1 MCHRM
6 GTRKC
11 VKVFLAHFS
20 SVVRLKAPVFSSY
33 IIYHISLVFVKDSI
47 LGNWP
52 KYERRRREKNWAR
65 SASAEGAR
73 VRRRRKASAASL
85 SPNQLTISGAKLLQR
100 PHKLDKLQFL
110 GLWHRLIFPMTFF
123 LE

>member
-33 IIYHISLVFVKDSI
+33 IIYHISYDFFPRIKI
-47 LGNWP
+47 
-52 KYERRRREKNWAR
+52 EF
-65 SASAEGAR
+65 
-73 VRRRRKASAASL
+73 
-85 SPNQLTISGAKLLQR
+85 LTFKTYMYFIIMK
-100 PHKLDKLQFL
+100 
-110 GLWHRLIFPMTFF
+110 W
-123 LE
+123 